1 MRTLLLLPLLAL
13 AATADAAPLRDPA
26 QPPALLRD
34 PAQPPAAVQRAAQ
47 AQNRVRPASV
57 GATLDTEAEA
67 HLRASFDAA
76 DTAHRGTLSP
86 GEARAGGFGWI
97 ANHFDAIDTRHAGRV
112 SFDDVRRYLKAR
124 AASASTR

>member
-1 MRTLLLLPLLAL
+1 MMRTALLLPLLAL
-13 AATADAAPLRDPA
+13 AATVDAAPLRDPA
-26 QPPALLRD
+26 QPPS
-34 PAQPPAAVQRAAQ
+34 AVQRAAQ

-57 GATLDTEAEA
+57 GAALDTEAEA

-76 DTAHRGTLSP
+76 DTAHRGTLSRT
-86 GEARAGGFGWI
+86 EAQAGGFGWI

-124 AASASTR
+124 DANAATR